1 MMSLCPFVLPL
12 PTIVLILLSSS
23 LLAMAKPSD
32 IDDFDTDGVT
42 NATQPTQQQQQQQQQ
57 GQGQGQGT
65 SSSDELVVDV
75 TFDETSPKTNE
86 SLREKGKKAKEEGE
100 PFVCSALCWV
110 LIIVCGVTIGAIGV
124 STIVL
129 FTVRY
134 HKTRGQIDQQ
144 GVQMNTIPRSSTR

>member
-12 PTIVLILLSSS
+12 PAIVLILLSSS
-23 LLAMAKPSD
+23 LLAMANPPGIEVSG
-32 IDDFDTDGVT
+32 TDGNI

-57 GQGQGQGT
+57 GQGQGI

-75 TFDETSPKTNE
+75 TFNETSPKTNE
-86 SLREKGKKAKEEGE
+86 SLHEKGKKVKEAKEEE
-100 PFVCSALCWV
+100 PFLCSALCWI

-124 STIVL
+124 TTIVL

-134 HKTRGQIDQQ
+134 HNTRGQIDQQ
-144 GVQMNTIPRSSTR
+144 GVQMNAIPRSSIR